1 MLVTFVSSETGEILM
16 FSEVAR
22 VLLGAMGKEC
32 TAKGAFVQD
41 EMLAAAQRLRA
52 AVKRGEMPE
61 LVVDDEGGDGDRRQ
75 VPVGLG
81 PRAWPLIEMLE
92 RSAKG
97 GKKAN
102 VVWTAA
108 ADF

>member
-32 TAKGAFVQD
+32 TAKGAFVRD
-41 EMLAAAQRLRA
+41 EMLAAAQGLRD
-52 AVKRGEMPE
+52 AVARGESPE
-61 LVVDDEGGDGDRRQ
+61 LGVDDDHDRRQ

-81 PRAWPLIEMLE
+81 PRAWPLIDMLE

-97 GKKAN
+97 GDKAN

-108 ADF
+108 GDF

>member
-22 VLLGAMGKEC
+22 VLLSAMGKEC
-32 TAKGAFVQD
+32 TAKGAFVQN
-41 EMLAAAQRLRA
+41 EMLAAAQRLRT
-52 AVKRGEMPE
+52 AVKRGEAPE
-61 LVVDDEGGDGDRRQ
+61 LVNDEGGDEDRRQ

-81 PRAWPLIEMLE
+81 PRAWPLIDMLE

-97 GKKAN
+97 GEKAN